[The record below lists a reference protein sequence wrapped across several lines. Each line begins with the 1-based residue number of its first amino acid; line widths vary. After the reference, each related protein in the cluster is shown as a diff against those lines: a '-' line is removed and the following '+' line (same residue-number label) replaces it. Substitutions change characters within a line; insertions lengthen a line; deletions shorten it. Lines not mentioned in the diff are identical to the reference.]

1 MPFCAVLLGLSG
13 LFAAGT
19 EGSEERALRIADSAL
34 RQEVFNKAQCEM
46 LLMWLQNGGLRE
58 TETEQTDPE
67 LCAWVKAS
75 RQEKPTKGEDG
86 EDASSPPVRIASWN
100 IAMPTANPRDYDINK
115 RLRHLATT
123 IEEGG
128 FDVVAVQEVKGGNGL
143 KAVEKLVELLEARRR
158 SVEAAKRGSG
168 EAWKHVTTH
177 NTGNH
182 ERFTF
187 IYNGERLKSQG
198 AYCASGYRR
207 DTLPERFRKSV
218 HDCCIRGLKGGC
230 GRWRTD
236 NFDAGQPFNRTPAFA
251 MFEAQKED
259 ESFAFVLCS
268 VHLHSQHADKELGH
282 LQQMLD
288 GILGGVESRRKLPL
302 FVLGDFNLDQMI
314 GPNRASGDQAWRL
327 LLGTGWQP
335 FIDRAQ
341 PTNLWPAVPGRK
353 HNDNI
358 LATSG
363 FDVSRC
369 EAWVQHW
376 PASVQNALP
385 AMVDANNKRLAR
397 YEHDTPTYHAF
408 TKLWSD
414 HRPVA
419 VSVPTSL
426 LERASADGGGA

>member
-158 SVEAAKRGSG
+158 SVEAAKRGS
-168 EAWKHVTTH
+168 T
-177 NTGNH
+177 
-182 ERFTF
+182 
-187 IYNGERLKSQG
+187 
-198 AYCASGYRR
+198 
-207 DTLPERFRKSV
+207 
-218 HDCCIRGLKGGC
+218 
-230 GRWRTD
+230 
-236 NFDAGQPFNRTPAFA
+236 
-251 MFEAQKED
+251 
-259 ESFAFVLCS
+259 
-268 VHLHSQHADKELGH
+268 
-282 LQQMLD
+282 
-288 GILGGVESRRKLPL
+288 
-302 FVLGDFNLDQMI
+302 
-314 GPNRASGDQAWRL
+314 
-327 LLGTGWQP
+327 
-335 FIDRAQ
+335 
-341 PTNLWPAVPGRK
+341 
-353 HNDNI
+353 
-358 LATSG
+358 
-363 FDVSRC
+363 
-369 EAWVQHW
+369 
-376 PASVQNALP
+376 
-385 AMVDANNKRLAR
+385 
-397 YEHDTPTYHAF
+397 
-408 TKLWSD
+408 
-414 HRPVA
+414 
-419 VSVPTSL
+419 
-426 LERASADGGGA
+426 